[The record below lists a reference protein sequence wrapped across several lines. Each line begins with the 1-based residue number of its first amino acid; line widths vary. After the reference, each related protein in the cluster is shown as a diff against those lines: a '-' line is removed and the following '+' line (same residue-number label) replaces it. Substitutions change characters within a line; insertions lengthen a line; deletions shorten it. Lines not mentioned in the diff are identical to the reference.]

1 MADGNQSAKNSTP
14 KGEKDMERHSIYRDI
29 AERTGGNIY
38 IGVVGPVRVGK
49 STFVRRFAEEMILPN
64 INEERDRLRTLDSLP
79 QAGNGRTVMT
89 TEPKFTPDEAVGI
102 TPDGVTRLNVR
113 LVDCVGFPV
122 PDVLG
127 LVEDGTPRMVST
139 PWSEDPLP
147 FSEAAEIG
155 TRKVIADHSTI
166 CMLVTTDG
174 SFGDIPRENYVAAEE
189 AAVAELSG
197 RNRPFA
203 IILNSAVPHDE
214 GAVKLAYDLEKKY
227 NAPVAL
233 VDCTKLDR
241 EDLSH
246 ILALVLSEFATSE
259 VRFRLP
265 SWVASLEP
273 DHPLRR
279 ALFDAVA
286 KISEETVRMGD
297 LSRVEEYAERL
308 PDSIGGASWTPSE
321 EDAGTGRARVDV
333 SLPAEYWFEVL
344 REKTGLP
351 ISDEGELLSV
361 VSDLAEAKKKWD
373 RVEPAFR
380 DVEAKGYGIVLPD
393 PSELRLEDP
402 KIVKQSGGYG
412 VRLRAAAPSIHLIP
426 ANVET
431 EINPV
436 VGTEEQSEELVKY
449 LLSGMEDDPGA
460 VWNTNLFGKSLYDLT
475 SEGIHAKLTHLP
487 DESREKFAET
497 LERIINEGS
506 SGLICILL

>member
-1 MADGNQSAKNSTP
+1 MGQHT
-14 KGEKDMERHSIYRDI
+14 IYRDI

-38 IGVVGPVRVGK
+38 IGVVGPVRTGK

-64 INEERDRLRTLDSLP
+64 IREERDRLRTLDSLP
-79 QAGNGRTVMT
+79 QAGNGRTVTT
-89 TEPKFTPDEAVGI
+89 TEPKFIPDDAVGI

-122 PDVLG
+122 PEVLG
-127 LVEDGTPRMVST
+127 MVEDGAPRMVST
-139 PWSEDPLP
+139 PWSEEPLP
-147 FSEAAEIG
+147 FSEAAEVG

-174 SFGDIPRENYVAAEE
+174 SFGEIPRENYVPAEE
-189 AAVAELSG
+189 AAAAELAG
-197 RNRPFA
+197 RNRPYA
-203 IILNSAVPHDE
+203 IILNSAEPSGE
-214 GAVKLAYDLEKKY
+214 NAVKLAYDLEKKY

-233 VDCTKLDR
+233 VNCTKLDR

-246 ILALVLSEFATSE
+246 VLGMILSEFQTSE

-265 SWVASLEP
+265 VWLSALEE

-279 ALFDAVA
+279 SLFDAVA
-286 KISEETVRMGD
+286 RISEETVRMGD
-297 LSRVEEYAERL
+297 LARLDEFAERL
-308 PDSIGGASWTPSE
+308 PEGEDGATWTVAE
-321 EDAGTGRARVDV
+321 EDAGTGRARVDI
-333 SLPAEYWFEVL
+333 SLPREAWFEVL

-351 ISDEGELLSV
+351 IGNEGELLLELI
-361 VSDLAEAKKKWD
+361 DLAKVKKAWD
-373 RVEPAFR
+373 RIEPAFR
-380 DVEAKGYGIVLPD
+380 DCEAKGYGIVLPD
-393 PSELRLEDP
+393 SSELRLEDP

-412 VRLRAAAPSIHLIP
+412 VRLRAAARSIHLI
-426 ANVET
+426 AADIET

-487 DESREKFAET
+487 DESRERFAET

>member
-1 MADGNQSAKNSTP
+1 
-14 KGEKDMERHSIYRDI
+14 MERRSIYRDI

-38 IGVVGPVRVGK
+38 IGVVGPVRTGK

-89 TEPKFTPDEAVGI
+89 TEPKFIPDEAVGI
-102 TPDGVTRLNVR
+102 APDGVTRLNVR

-122 PDVLG
+122 SDVLG
-127 LVEDGTPRMVST
+127 MVEDGAPRMVST
-139 PWSEDPLP
+139 PWSEEPLP

-155 TRKVIADHSTI
+155 TRKVIAEHSTI

-174 SFGDIPRENYVAAEE
+174 SFGDIPRENYVEAEE
-189 AAVAELSG
+189 AAVAELAG

-203 IILNSAVPHDE
+203 IILNSAVPSSE
-214 GAVKLAYDLEKKY
+214 SAVGLAYDLEKKY

-246 ILALVLSEFATSE
+246 VLGLVLSEFATTE
-259 VRFRLP
+259 IRFRLP
-265 SWVASLEP
+265 SWIASLEA

-279 ALFDAVA
+279 SLFDAVA
-286 KISEETVRMGD
+286 EVSEQTLRTGD
-297 LSRVEEYAERL
+297 LSRLDEILENLSSETE
-308 PDSIGGASWTPSE
+308 GAIWTVVE
-321 EDAGTGRARVDV
+321 EDAGTGRAQIDV
-333 SLPAEYWFEVL
+333 ALPADVWFDVL
-344 REKTGLP
+344 REKTGLAVR
-351 ISDEGELLSV
+351 DEGELLKALS
-361 VSDLAEAKKKWD
+361 SLAEAKRKWD

-380 DVEAKGYGIVLPD
+380 EVETKGYGIVLPD
-393 PSELRLEDP
+393 PAELRLEEP

-412 VRLRAAAPSIHLIP
+412 VRLRAAAPSIHLIS
-426 ANVET
+426 ADVET

-487 DESREKFAET
+487 DESRERFAET

>member
-1 MADGNQSAKNSTP
+1 MGQHT
-14 KGEKDMERHSIYRDI
+14 IYRDI

-38 IGVVGPVRVGK
+38 VGVVGPVRTGK

-64 INEERDRLRTLDSLP
+64 IREERDRLRTLDSLP
-79 QAGNGRTVMT
+79 QAGNGRSVMT
-89 TEPKFTPDEAVGI
+89 TEPKFIPDEAVTV

-122 PDVLG
+122 SDVLG
-127 LVEDGTPRMVST
+127 MVEDGAPRMVST
-139 PWSEDPLP
+139 PWSEEPLP

-155 TRKVIADHSTI
+155 TRKVIAEHSTI

-174 SFGDIPRENYVAAEE
+174 SFGDIPRENYVEAEE
-189 AAVAELSG
+189 AAVAELAG

-203 IILNSAVPHDE
+203 IILNSAVPSSE
-214 GAVKLAYDLEKKY
+214 SAVGLAYDLEKKY

-246 ILALVLSEFATSE
+246 VLGLVLSEFATTE
-259 VRFRLP
+259 IRFRLP
-265 SWVASLEP
+265 SWIASLEA

-279 ALFDAVA
+279 SLFDAVA
-286 KISEETVRMGD
+286 EVSEQTLRTGD
-297 LSRVEEYAERL
+297 LSRLDEILENLSSETE
-308 PDSIGGASWTPSE
+308 GATWTVVE
-321 EDAGTGRARVDV
+321 EDAGTGRAQIDV
-333 SLPAEYWFEVL
+333 ALPADVWFDVL
-344 REKTGLP
+344 REKTGLAVR
-351 ISDEGELLSV
+351 DEGELLKALS
-361 VSDLAEAKKKWD
+361 SLAEAKRKWD

-380 DVEAKGYGIVLPD
+380 EVETKGYGIVLPD
-393 PSELRLEDP
+393 PAELRLEEP

-412 VRLRAAAPSIHLIP
+412 VRLRAAAPSIHLIS
-426 ANVET
+426 ADVET

-487 DESREKFAET
+487 DESRERFAET

>member
-1 MADGNQSAKNSTP
+1 MGQ
-14 KGEKDMERHSIYRDI
+14 HSIYRDI

-38 IGVVGPVRVGK
+38 IGVVGPVRTGK

-89 TEPKFTPDEAVGI
+89 TEPKFIPDEAVGI
-102 TPDGVTRLNVR
+102 APDGVTRLNVR

-122 PDVLG
+122 SDVLG
-127 LVEDGTPRMVST
+127 MVEDGSPRMVST
-139 PWSEDPLP
+139 PWSEEPLP
-147 FSEAAEIG
+147 FSQAAEIG
-155 TRKVIADHSTI
+155 TRKVIAEHSTI

-174 SFGDIPRENYVAAEE
+174 SFGEIPRENYVEAEE
-189 AAVAELSG
+189 AAAAELSG

-203 IILNSAVPHDE
+203 IILNSATPSGD
-214 GAVKLAYDLEKKY
+214 GAVQLAYDLEKKY

-246 ILALVLSEFATSE
+246 ILGLVLAEFSTSE
-259 VRFRLP
+259 IRFRLP
-265 SWVASLEP
+265 AWVAALE
-273 DHPLRR
+273 DGHPLRKS
-279 ALFDAVA
+279 LFDTVA
-286 KISEETVRMGD
+286 RISEETVRMGD
-297 LSRVEEYAERL
+297 LARLEEFTASL
-308 PDSIGGASWTPSE
+308 PDGVDGASWTVAE
-321 EDAGTGRARVDV
+321 QDAGTGRARVDV
-333 SLPAEYWFEVL
+333 TLPAEVWFDVL
-344 REKTGLP
+344 REKTGLAV
-351 ISDEGELLSV
+351 SDEGELLSALTELV
-361 VSDLAEAKKKWD
+361 KAKKKWD
-373 RVEPAFR
+373 RVERAFS
-380 DVEAKGYGIVLPD
+380 DCDAKGYGIVLPD

-412 VRLRAAAPSIHLIP
+412 VKLRAAARSIHLIS
-426 ANVET
+426 ADIET

-475 SEGIHAKLTHLP
+475 SEGINAKLTHLP
-487 DESREKFAET
+487 DESRERFAET

>member
-1 MADGNQSAKNSTP
+1 
-14 KGEKDMERHSIYRDI
+14 MERHSIYRDI

-38 IGVVGPVRVGK
+38 IGVVGPVRTGK

-89 TEPKFTPDEAVGI
+89 TEPKFIPDEAVGI
-102 TPDGVTRLNVR
+102 APDGVTRLNVR

-122 PDVLG
+122 SDVLG
-127 LVEDGTPRMVST
+127 MVEDGAPRMVST
-139 PWSEDPLP
+139 PWSDEPLP

-155 TRKVIADHSTI
+155 TRKVIAEHSTI

-174 SFGDIPRENYVAAEE
+174 SIGDIPRENYVAAEE
-189 AAVAELSG
+189 AAAAELAG
-197 RNRPFA
+197 RNRPYA
-203 IILNSAVPHDE
+203 IILNSSVPSSENAVQ
-214 GAVKLAYDLEKKY
+214 LAYDLEKKY

-246 ILALVLSEFATSE
+246 ILGLVLSEFATTE
-259 VRFRLP
+259 IRFRLP
-265 SWVASLEP
+265 SWIAALEE
-273 DHPLRR
+273 DHPLRKS
-279 ALFDAVA
+279 LFDAVA
-286 KISEETVRMGD
+286 QLSEETVRTGD
-297 LSRVEEYAERL
+297 LSRLDEISERL
-308 PDSIGGASWTPSE
+308 PADAAGATWTVAE
-321 EDAGTGRARVDV
+321 QDAGTGRARVDV
-333 SLPAEYWFEVL
+333 TLPAEVWFDVL
-344 REKTGLP
+344 REKTGLAVN
-351 ISDEGELLSV
+351 DEGDLLKA
-361 VSDLAEAKKKWD
+361 LAGLVKAKEKWD

-380 DVEAKGYGIVLPD
+380 EVETKGYGIVLPD
-393 PSELRLEDP
+393 PAELRLEEP

-412 VRLRAAAPSIHLIP
+412 VRLRAAAPSIHLIS
-426 ANVET
+426 ADVET

-487 DESREKFAET
+487 DESRERFAET

>member
-1 MADGNQSAKNSTP
+1 
-14 KGEKDMERHSIYRDI
+14 MERHSIYRDI

-38 IGVVGPVRVGK
+38 IGVVGPVRTGK
-49 STFVRRFAEEMILPN
+49 STFVRRFAEELILPN

-79 QAGNGRTVMT
+79 QAGSGRTVMT
-89 TEPKFTPDEAVGI
+89 TEPKFIPDEAVAI
-102 TPDGVTRLNVR
+102 SPDGATRLNVR

-122 PDVLG
+122 SDVLG
-127 LVEDGTPRMVST
+127 MVEEGAPRMVST
-139 PWSEDPLP
+139 PWSEEPLP
-147 FSEAAEIG
+147 FSEVAEIG
-155 TRKVIADHSTI
+155 TRKVIAEHSTI

-174 SFGDIPRENYVAAEE
+174 SIGDIPRENYVAAEE
-189 AAVAELSG
+189 AAAAELAG

-203 IILNSAVPHDE
+203 IILNSAVPSSE
-214 GAVKLAYDLEKKY
+214 GAVALAYELEKKY

-246 ILALVLSEFATSE
+246 VLGLVLSEFAATE
-259 VRFRLP
+259 IRFRLP
-265 SWVASLEP
+265 SWIAALEP
-273 DHPLRR
+273 DHPIRK
-279 ALFDAVA
+279 ALFDAVSE
-286 KISEETVRMGD
+286 ISEQTVRTGD
-297 LSRVEEYAERL
+297 LTRLDEIAENLRTDTL
-308 PDSIGGASWTPSE
+308 GATWTVSE
-321 EDAGTGRARVDV
+321 QDAGTGRARVDV
-333 SLPAEYWFEVL
+333 ALPAEVWFDVV
-344 REKTGLP
+344 REKTGL
-351 ISDEGELLSV
+351 SVKDEGELLTELS
-361 VSDLAEAKKKWD
+361 SLAEAKKKWD

-380 DVEAKGYGIVLPD
+380 EVETKGYGIVLPD
-393 PSELRLEDP
+393 PAELRLEEP

-412 VRLRAAAPSIHLIP
+412 VRLRAAAPSIHLIS
-426 ANVET
+426 ADVET

-475 SEGIHAKLTHLP
+475 SEGIHSKLTHLP
-487 DESREKFAET
+487 DESRERFAET

>member
-1 MADGNQSAKNSTP
+1 
-14 KGEKDMERHSIYRDI
+14 MERHSIYRDI

-38 IGVVGPVRVGK
+38 IGVVGPVRTGK
-49 STFVRRFAEEMILPN
+49 STFVRRFAEELILPN

-89 TEPKFTPDEAVGI
+89 TEPKFIPDEAVGI
-102 TPDGVTRLNVR
+102 SPDGSTRLNVR

-122 PDVLG
+122 SDVLG
-127 LVEDGTPRMVST
+127 MVEDGAPRMVST

-155 TRKVIADHSTI
+155 TRKVIAEHSTI

-174 SFGDIPRENYVAAEE
+174 TIGDIPRENYVSAEE
-189 AAVAELSG
+189 AAAAELAG

-203 IILNSAVPHDE
+203 IILNSAMPSSE
-214 GAVKLAYDLEKKY
+214 SAVALAYDLEKKY

-246 ILALVLSEFATSE
+246 VLGLVLSEFASTE
-259 VRFRLP
+259 IRFRLP
-265 SWVASLEP
+265 SWFASLEA
-273 DHPLRR
+273 DHPIRR
-279 ALFDAVA
+279 SLFDAVA
-286 KISEETVRMGD
+286 KISEQTVRTGD
-297 LSRVEEYAERL
+297 LSRLDEIADNLPADTLGAVWNVAEQ
-308 PDSIGGASWTPSE
+308 
-321 EDAGTGRARVDV
+321 DAGTGRARVDV
-333 SLPAEYWFEVL
+333 ALPSEVWFDVV
-344 REKTGLP
+344 REKTGL
-351 ISDEGELLSV
+351 SVKDEGELLTELS
-361 VSDLAEAKKKWD
+361 SLAEAKKKWD

-380 DVEAKGYGIVLPD
+380 EVETKGYGIVLPD
-393 PSELRLEDP
+393 PAELRLEEP

-412 VRLRAAAPSIHLIP
+412 VRLRAAAPSIHLIS
-426 ANVET
+426 ADVET

-460 VWNTNLFGKSLYDLT
+460 VWNTNLFGKSLYELT
-475 SEGIHAKLTHLP
+475 SEGIHAKLTRLP
-487 DESREKFAET
+487 DESRERFAET

>member
-1 MADGNQSAKNSTP
+1 
-14 KGEKDMERHSIYRDI
+14 MERHSIYRDI

-38 IGVVGPVRVGK
+38 IGVVGPVRTGK
-49 STFVRRFAEEMILPN
+49 STFVRRFAEELILPN

-79 QAGNGRTVMT
+79 QAGSGRTVMT
-89 TEPKFTPDEAVGI
+89 TEPKFIPDEAVAI
-102 TPDGVTRLNVR
+102 SPDGATRLNVR

-122 PDVLG
+122 SDVLG
-127 LVEDGTPRMVST
+127 MVEDGAPRMVST
-139 PWSEDPLP
+139 PWSEEPLP

-155 TRKVIADHSTI
+155 TRKVIAEHSTI

-174 SFGDIPRENYVAAEE
+174 SIGDIPRENYVAAEE
-189 AAVAELSG
+189 AAAAELAG

-203 IILNSAVPHDE
+203 IILNSAVPSSE
-214 GAVKLAYDLEKKY
+214 NAVGLAYDLEKKY

-246 ILALVLSEFATSE
+246 SLGLVLSEFATTE
-259 VRFRLP
+259 IRFRLP
-265 SWVASLEP
+265 SWIAALEE
-273 DHPLRR
+273 DHPLRKS
-279 ALFDAVA
+279 LFDAVA
-286 KISEETVRMGD
+286 EISEQTVRTGD
-297 LSRVEEYAERL
+297 LARIDEIAERL
-308 PDSIGGASWTPSE
+308 PDEIDGVNWTVTE
-321 EDAGTGRARVDV
+321 QDAGTGRARVDV
-333 SLPAEYWFEVL
+333 TLPAVVWFDVL
-344 REKTGLP
+344 REKTGLTVR
-351 ISDEGELLSV
+351 DEGELLKELSAL
-361 VSDLAEAKKKWD
+361 SEAKKKWD

-380 DVEAKGYGIVLPD
+380 EVETKGYGIVLPD
-393 PSELRLEDP
+393 PAELRLEEP

-412 VRLRAAAPSIHLIP
+412 VRLRAAAPSIHLIS
-426 ANVET
+426 ADVET

-475 SEGIHAKLTHLP
+475 SEGIHAKLTRLP
-487 DESREKFAET
+487 DESRERFAET

>member
-1 MADGNQSAKNSTP
+1 
-14 KGEKDMERHSIYRDI
+14 MERRSIYRDI

-38 IGVVGPVRVGK
+38 IGVVGPVRTGK

-89 TEPKFTPDEAVGI
+89 TEPKFIPDEAVGI
-102 TPDGVTRLNVR
+102 APDGVTRLNVR

-122 PDVLG
+122 SDVLG
-127 LVEDGTPRMVST
+127 MVEDGAPRMVST
-139 PWSEDPLP
+139 PWSEEPLP

-155 TRKVIADHSTI
+155 TRKVIAEHSTI

-174 SFGDIPRENYVAAEE
+174 SFGDIPRENYVEAEE
-189 AAVAELSG
+189 AAVAELAG

-203 IILNSAVPHDE
+203 IILNSAVPSSE
-214 GAVKLAYDLEKKY
+214 SAVGLAYDLEKKY

-246 ILALVLSEFATSE
+246 VLGLVLSEFATTE
-259 VRFRLP
+259 IRFRLP
-265 SWVASLEP
+265 SWIASLEA

-279 ALFDAVA
+279 SLFDAVA
-286 KISEETVRMGD
+286 EVSEQTLRTGD
-297 LSRVEEYAERL
+297 LSRLDEILENLSSETE
-308 PDSIGGASWTPSE
+308 GATWTVVR
-321 EDAGTGRARVDV
+321 EDAGTGRAQIDV
-333 SLPAEYWFEVL
+333 ALPADVWFDVL
-344 REKTGLP
+344 REKTGLAVR
-351 ISDEGELLSV
+351 DEGELLKALS
-361 VSDLAEAKKKWD
+361 SLAEAKRKWD

-380 DVEAKGYGIVLPD
+380 EVETKGYGIVLPD
-393 PSELRLEDP
+393 PAELRLEEP

-412 VRLRAAAPSIHLIP
+412 VRLRAAAPSIHLIS
-426 ANVET
+426 ADVET

-487 DESREKFAET
+487 DESRERFAET

>member
-1 MADGNQSAKNSTP
+1 
-14 KGEKDMERHSIYRDI
+14 MERHSIYRDI

-38 IGVVGPVRVGK
+38 IGVVGPVRTGK
-49 STFVRRFAEEMILPN
+49 STFVRRFAEELILPN

-79 QAGNGRTVMT
+79 QAGSGRTVMT
-89 TEPKFTPDEAVGI
+89 TEPKFIPDEAVGI
-102 TPDGVTRLNVR
+102 SPDGSTRLNVR

-122 PDVLG
+122 SDVLG
-127 LVEDGTPRMVST
+127 MVEEGAPRMVST
-139 PWSEDPLP
+139 PWSEEPLP

-155 TRKVIADHSTI
+155 TRKVIAEHSTI

-174 SFGDIPRENYVAAEE
+174 SIGDIPRENYVAAEE
-189 AAVAELSG
+189 AAAAELAG

-203 IILNSAVPHDE
+203 IILNSAVPSSE
-214 GAVKLAYDLEKKY
+214 GAVALAYELEKKY

-246 ILALVLSEFATSE
+246 VLGLVLSEFAATE
-259 VRFRLP
+259 IRFRLP
-265 SWVASLEP
+265 SWIAALEP
-273 DHPLRR
+273 DHPIRK
-279 ALFDAVA
+279 ALFDAVSE
-286 KISEETVRMGD
+286 ISEQTVRTGD
-297 LSRVEEYAERL
+297 LTRLDEIAENLRTDTL
-308 PDSIGGASWTPSE
+308 GATWTVSE
-321 EDAGTGRARVDV
+321 QDAGTGRARVDV
-333 SLPAEYWFEVL
+333 ALPAEVWFDVV
-344 REKTGLP
+344 REKTGL
-351 ISDEGELLSV
+351 SVKDEGELLTELTS
-361 VSDLAEAKKKWD
+361 LAEAKKKWD

-380 DVEAKGYGIVLPD
+380 EVETKGYGIVLPD
-393 PSELRLEDP
+393 PAELRLEEP

-412 VRLRAAAPSIHLIP
+412 VRLRAAAPSIHLIS
-426 ANVET
+426 ADVET

-487 DESREKFAET
+487 DESRERFAET

>member
-1 MADGNQSAKNSTP
+1 
-14 KGEKDMERHSIYRDI
+14 MERHSIYRDI

-38 IGVVGPVRVGK
+38 IGVVGPVRTGK
-49 STFVRRFAEEMILPN
+49 STFVRRFAEELILPN

-79 QAGNGRTVMT
+79 QAGSGRTVMT
-89 TEPKFTPDEAVGI
+89 TEPKFIPDEAVGI
-102 TPDGVTRLNVR
+102 SPDGSTRLNVR

-122 PDVLG
+122 SDVLG
-127 LVEDGTPRMVST
+127 MFEDGAPRMVST
-139 PWSEDPLP
+139 PWSEEPLP

-155 TRKVIADHSTI
+155 TRKVIAEHSTI

-174 SFGDIPRENYVAAEE
+174 SIGDIPRENYVAAEE
-189 AAVAELSG
+189 AAAAELAG

-203 IILNSAVPHDE
+203 IILNSAVPSSE
-214 GAVKLAYDLEKKY
+214 GAVALAYELEKKY

-246 ILALVLSEFATSE
+246 VLGLVLSEFAATE
-259 VRFRLP
+259 IRFRLP
-265 SWVASLEP
+265 SWIAALDC
-273 DHPLRR
+273 DHPIRK
-279 ALFDAVA
+279 ALFDAVSE
-286 KISEETVRMGD
+286 ISEQTVRTGD
-297 LSRVEEYAERL
+297 LARL
-308 PDSIGGASWTPSE
+308 DEIADNLRTDTLGATWTVSE
-321 EDAGTGRARVDV
+321 QDAGTGRARVDV
-333 SLPAEYWFEVL
+333 ALPAEVWFDVV
-344 REKTGLP
+344 REKTGL
-351 ISDEGELLSV
+351 SVKDEGELLTELS
-361 VSDLAEAKKKWD
+361 SLAEAKKKWD

-380 DVEAKGYGIVLPD
+380 EVETKGYGIVLPD
-393 PSELRLEDP
+393 PAELRLEEP

-412 VRLRAAAPSIHLIP
+412 VRLRAAAPSIHLIS
-426 ANVET
+426 ADVET

-436 VGTEEQSEELVKY
+436 VGTEEQSGELVKY

-475 SEGIHAKLTHLP
+475 SEGIHAKLTRLP
-487 DESREKFAET
+487 DESRERFAET